1 MLSVLAAL
9 SAVGITFVLSSGLAR
24 KSSTSS
30 SSITKSNINNSISS
44 PQSNTL
50 NILLDSARE
59 YYMMRD
65 YKKADIF
72 FERVL
77 EIDPNH
83 IVTLNSRG
91 TLLQYRLAD
100 YDRARDCFEK
110 VLQVDPKNIVA
121 LNSIE
126 ILGKKKEDE
135 ANQQKEKPAA
145 ATVKAANQQKEKPA
159 AATVKA
165 ASKKEEKPASPSSDS
180 GTVPRADPRNPYNDS
195 TLPYYNPDLDKK
207 NK

>member
-30 SSITKSNINNSISS
+30 SSSITKSNINNSISS
-44 PQSNTL
+44 PQSNTI

-145 ATVKAANQQKEKPA
+145 ATVKVANQQK
-159 AATVKA
+159 
-165 ASKKEEKPASPSSDS
+165 EKPASPSSDS

>member
-1 MLSVLAAL
+1 MNIGRMLSVLAAL

-30 SSITKSNINNSISS
+30 SSITKSNINNSISA
-44 PQSNTL
+44 PQSNTI
-50 NILLDSARE
+50 NILLDSARD
-59 YYMMRD
+59 YYLKGD

-145 ATVKAANQQKEKPA
+145 ATVKAA
-159 AATVKA
+159 
-165 ASKKEEKPASPSSDS
+165 SKKEEKPASPSSDS
-180 GTVPRADPRNPYNDS
+180 GTVPRADPRNPYNDP
-195 TLPYYNPDLDKK
+195 TLPYYNRDLDKK